1 MSDDYNADDTSDTI
15 TEEEIIELYKQGKL
29 VPAQSDIQTIEDYS
43 SPSQYAGLGGG
54 FDQRLSQTQAQM
66 KYLLGTDEVPE
77 HIRKHRLWALVS
89 RHLQLIRIESM
100 DEMPG
105 YRRDI
110 RQIIRTAMWNRDLGR
125 KVPYSDLVQIEFFAE
140 LLLKKSID
148 RGERVLLATQITRT
162 QMEDIG
168 ERSPASGGGGQ
179 GTAAAGSGLGGALKR
194 MFGGFLGGGG
204 R

>member
-1 MSDDYNADDTSDTI
+1 MSDDYMDNEGSSEGTI
-15 TEEEIIELYKQGKL
+15 TEEEIVELYKQGKL
-29 VPAQSDIQTIEDYS
+29 VPASTDLATMDDYS
-43 SPSQYAGLGGG
+43 APSQYAGLGSG

-140 LLLKKSID
+140 LLLRKSID
-148 RGERVLLATQITRT
+148 RGERVLLATQITRS
-162 QMEDIG
+162 QVEDLG
-168 ERSPASGGGGQ
+168 ERSPTGGGSGQ
-179 GTAAAGSGLGGALKR
+179 GSAAAGSGLGGALKR
-194 MFGGFLGGGG
+194 MFGGFLG